1 MLNSPRSLEAC
12 KQLGILP
19 KSLYFLDFKSYLK
32 FNPEIIRLPPEM
44 QKKRFDNINKFRKET
59 INIVKQQRECII
71 ELEQEKNEHNS
82 KKKKGQGDINQTNSR
97 KLQILNLE
105 KMLNNIKIK
114 EEKDIE
120 KIKQNQKNAI
130 FSQIEKKIK
139 NKIIINKSDLKDQK
153 VKMLHNQIKEFMQM
167 KAENEEKRQKQN
179 EINREIIFKQ
189 KIAKFEKENAKKHEG
204 EERQQE
210 KLKLES
216 RKIQKEKHE
225 MQKLK
230 SEEYEERL
238 KKSRIRVRENRE
250 RIIQSI
256 EKKQKYTQLVFNK
269 LLEARAEK
277 LKEQK
282 EKNDEKY
289 KKMKERLKIA
299 NFEREKINHK
309 SKERQERYEES
320 AEARKLMR
328 TNSVKERAQNQ
339 MHLFEMNQERKGK
352 MREELVEKYLKIE
365 KDMKEKEEK
374 MEKGKQRK
382 LYNLSVKQEDDYLKQ
397 YEKEQNIERLGRINI
412 YKTEKRNE
420 ELLKKE
426 KKMNDFKKRKN
437 ELIQSKQKLTD
448 KMEKEKE
455 KIISDFEKS
464 FKNKEQLDAI
474 KLIEDLFPEGK
485 ELSEKDMKLKE
496 RIEKLIEEMN
506 KCSRKPVQEESEN
519 NCNIE

>member
-71 ELEQEKNEHNS
+71 ELEQE
-82 KKKKGQGDINQTNSR
+82 KKGQGDINQTNSR

-216 RKIQKEKHE
+216 RK
-225 MQKLK
+225 M
-230 SEEYEERL
+230 
-238 KKSRIRVRENRE
+238 
-250 RIIQSI
+250 
-256 EKKQKYTQLVFNK
+256 
-269 LLEARAEK
+269 
-277 LKEQK
+277 
-282 EKNDEKY
+282 
-289 KKMKERLKIA
+289 
-299 NFEREKINHK
+299 
-309 SKERQERYEES
+309 
-320 AEARKLMR
+320 
-328 TNSVKERAQNQ
+328 
-339 MHLFEMNQERKGK
+339 
-352 MREELVEKYLKIE
+352 
-365 KDMKEKEEK
+365 
-374 MEKGKQRK
+374 
-382 LYNLSVKQEDDYLKQ
+382 
-397 YEKEQNIERLGRINI
+397 
-412 YKTEKRNE
+412 
-420 ELLKKE
+420 
-426 KKMNDFKKRKN
+426 
-437 ELIQSKQKLTD
+437 
-448 KMEKEKE
+448 
-455 KIISDFEKS
+455 
-464 FKNKEQLDAI
+464 
-474 KLIEDLFPEGK
+474 
-485 ELSEKDMKLKE
+485 
-496 RIEKLIEEMN
+496 
-506 KCSRKPVQEESEN
+506 
-519 NCNIE
+519 